1 MNKAAFICLR
11 EYNQCMLMV
20 RRVKDGTWG
29 FPGGKVEK
37 GETIKEAAIR
47 ETQEELGVAVNINH
61 DYYLRLLV
69 NAKLASYVITKRMMY
84 AEMWRI
90 VNNFTPNSEIS
101 EVELV
106 PIRFNRFV
114 EWAKDKRFAP
124 TVLEEIAKLLMF
136 DLNHL
141 ILEIIRARVEPHGY
155 TLVKDNIR
163 RVHQIRKG
171 VFSWPFRLSVMEK
184 SGGVVPKYV
193 SWAMDENEIF
203 VAAGAGGRATAIAA
217 NKELDLVSVVDYKAY
232 MVEEFIDIVD
242 LLITKYSQ

>member
-11 EYNQCMLMV
+11 DYNNCMVMV

-29 FPGGKVEK
+29 FPGGKVEE
-37 GETIKEAAIR
+37 GETVQEAAVR
-47 ETQEELGVAVNINH
+47 ETREELGTLVSLNYGH
-61 DYYLRLLV
+61 YLRLPV
-69 NAKLASYVITKRMMY
+69 NAKLASCVITKRMMH

-106 PIRFNRFV
+106 PLRFDRFV
-114 EWAKDKRFAP
+114 EWAKDKKFAP
-124 TVLEEIAKLLMF
+124 TVLEEIAQIQGF
-136 DLNHL
+136 NLNNL
-141 ILEIIRARVEPHGY
+141 ILAIIKARVEPHGY
-155 TLVKDNIR
+155 TLITDNIR

-171 VFSWPFRLSVMEK
+171 VFSWPFRLSVMK
-184 SGGVVPKYV
+184 SSGGVVPKYV

-203 VAAGAGGRATAIAA
+203 VAAGAGGRAAAIAA
-217 NKELDLVSVVDYKAY
+217 NKRLDLVSVVDYKAY

-242 LLITKYSQ
+242 LLITKYGK